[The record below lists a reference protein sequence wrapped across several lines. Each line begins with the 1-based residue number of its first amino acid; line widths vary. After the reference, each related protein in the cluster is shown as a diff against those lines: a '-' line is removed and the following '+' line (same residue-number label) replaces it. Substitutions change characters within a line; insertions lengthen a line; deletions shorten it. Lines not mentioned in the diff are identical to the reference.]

1 MKKLLT
7 ICASLVLSLPTIVK
21 AEPIVK
27 DYSMDA
33 MGCMILLDCT
43 KGIDRVGPSY
53 DFGKA
58 QEEYKEEIK
67 RILTALD
74 KLSVAFY
81 IADERYFL
89 YNTNGIY
96 KPNFNRFFIRRD
108 LLSDKREFIRTLRH
122 EGWHTV
128 QDCMGAGI
136 QTAWIAQVHQDK
148 DIPDYIREMTARVY
162 GIAGQGAAVAWEA
175 DANVAKQTPGETAT
189 YLETC
194 TLGPLWERVE
204 PTPLTKEWLIGCGWM
219 KNDGK
224 HKTFKGK
231 EKEDEIGRAH
241 V

>member
-96 KPNFNRFFIRRD
+96 KPNFNRFFIRR
-108 LLSDKREFIRTLRH
+108 
-122 EGWHTV
+122 
-128 QDCMGAGI
+128 
-136 QTAWIAQVHQDK
+136 
-148 DIPDYIREMTARVY
+148 
-162 GIAGQGAAVAWEA
+162 
-175 DANVAKQTPGETAT
+175 
-189 YLETC
+189 
-194 TLGPLWERVE
+194 
-204 PTPLTKEWLIGCGWM
+204 
-219 KNDGK
+219 
-224 HKTFKGK
+224 
-231 EKEDEIGRAH
+231 EIGRAH